1 MMRVFFGMKRDNF
14 VITKKLLNIQSLKV
28 KLSYLLTKILR
39 SDYCLNKK
47 GILYCGSRIMN
58 KKKYTKAE
66 QKRAWDC
73 YVCRLT
79 SPIEIHRPTKEEKEM
94 LKKAGYIIK

>member
-1 MMRVFFGMKRDNF
+1 
-14 VITKKLLNIQSLKV
+14 
-28 KLSYLLTKILR
+28 
-39 SDYCLNKK
+39 
-47 GILYCGSRIMN
+47 MN

-79 SPIEIHRPTKEEKEM
+79 SSIEIHRPTKEEKEM

>member
-28 KLSYLLTKILR
+28 KLSYLLTKTLR
-39 SDYCLNKK
+39 SDYFLDKE
-47 GILYCGSRIMN
+47 GILYCGSKIMN
-58 KKKYTKAE
+58 KKKHTKTKR
-66 QKRAWDC
+66 KRAWDC
-73 YVCRLT
+73 YVHRLT
-79 SPIEIHRPTKEEKEM
+79 LPIVIQHPTEEEKVM